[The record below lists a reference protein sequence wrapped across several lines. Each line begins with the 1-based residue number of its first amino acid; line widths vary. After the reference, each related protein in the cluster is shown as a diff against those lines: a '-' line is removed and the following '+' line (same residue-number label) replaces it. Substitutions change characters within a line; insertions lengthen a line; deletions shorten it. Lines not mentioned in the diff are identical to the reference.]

1 MYQQRNL
8 IDLDYCPLTS
18 LAADFHALT
27 LAVRGKVREYTARKA
42 GCGLKC
48 GGSLEK
54 FDHIGCWLRM
64 FLLCEAEAATGYSL
78 TWKRKVTPAGRA
90 WWVLGRSARRTDGI
104 GPGLS
109 GDFPTPQASDAV
121 GGKGVR
127 LQATETGMMPDG
139 SKATI
144 GLRDKVLRSWPTA
157 TVADASGHSQT
168 AENPTPGQ
176 TGGTTLVS
184 AVNWST
190 PRAAESRETKQS
202 RGAGG
207 VNLREAC
214 NWPGCTASDA
224 NHKGDLVQAAR
235 GNQNKHFGPAGQ
247 AVQANPSTTGKPRGS
262 LNAAWVR
269 SLLGWPDEYWIAL
282 EKATMEYHLTAPRAA
297 RTKASCG

>member
-1 MYQQRNL
+1 MYHQRNL
-8 IDLDYCPLTS
+8 IDTDCCPLTL
-18 LAADFHALT
+18 LAADSHALT

-54 FDHIGCWLRM
+54 FDRNGCWLRM

-78 TWKRKVTPAGRA
+78 TWKKKATPAGRP

-104 GPGLS
+104 GPG
-109 GDFPTPQASDAV
+109 F
-121 GGKGVR
+121 
-127 LQATETGMMPDG
+127 
-139 SKATI
+139 
-144 GLRDKVLRSWPTA
+144 WPTA

-176 TGGTTLVS
+176 TGGTTLVG
-184 AVNWST
+184 AVK
-190 PRAAESRETKQS
+190 AQV
-202 RGAGG
+202 GG

-214 NWPGCTASDA
+214 NWPGCSASDA

-235 GNQNKHFGPAGQ
+235 GNQNKHFGPAGL
-247 AVQANPSTTGKPRGS
+247 AVGENHSTTGKPRGS